1 MSTHCPRALQT
12 NRRFRRKNQQ
22 RLWCGGLASLLG
34 IALMAGANP
43 PENPP
48 RSPAGSASSGK
59 EKNPTWDGPLR
70 LIDDARASY
79 KNVKDYTCTLIKR
92 EQINGKLQPENV
104 IAMKIRKEPFS
115 VSLSWQAPRD
125 LVGQEAAYVAG
136 RNKGMMRVNPKGVV
150 GIFGWQTIAVDDPR
164 VMEHSRHLIT
174 DAGIGNM
181 VERFAKAYTADSKSA
196 SVKMSLA
203 DYEYDKKK
211 CTCVETMRPDARPG
225 TGEYYRCLVY
235 FDKQTHLPIRC
246 ECYDRPRTR
255 GSEGDL
261 VESYSFANL
270 KLNVGLGEE
279 SFKR

>member
-1 MSTHCPRALQT
+1 MSTLCPRALG
-12 NRRFRRKNQQ
+12 NKRRVRRKNQQ

-43 PENPP
+43 PDNPP
-48 RSPAGSASSGK
+48 RSPASPASSGK
-59 EKNPTWDGPLR
+59 EKVAAWEGPFR
-70 LIDDARASY
+70 LIDNARTAY
-79 KNVKDYTCTLIKR
+79 KSVKDYSCTLIKR

-115 VSLSWQAPRD
+115 VSLTWQAPRD

-181 VERFAKAYTADSKSA
+181 IERFAKSFAADSKSPT
-196 SVKMSLA
+196 VKVSLA

-211 CTCVETMRPDARPG
+211 CACVEVIHPDARPG
-225 TGEYYRCLVY
+225 SGDYYRCLVY

-246 ECYDRPRTR
+246 ECYDKPRSR
-255 GSEGDL
+255 GVEGEL
-261 VESYSFANL
+261 VEMYSFANL
-270 KLNVGLGEE
+270 KTNVGLGDDT
-279 SFKR
+279 FKR